1 MKYQQN
7 VSSLSIDISADNQTT
22 TIIGRHIDQHSTN
35 QYNLYVGQYIER
47 HMGHFSVNI
56 L

>member
-1 MKYQQN
+1 MGQ
-7 VSSLSIDISADNQTT
+7 
-22 TIIGRHIDQHSTN
+22 HIDQHSTD
-35 QYNLYVGQYIER
+35 QYNQYVGQYIER